1 MAPTKL
7 SVRAKESGTYLITAV
22 LTDEEGQPA
31 VPESLSWTLTNDHGV
46 VINGRLNIPIV
57 PPSSTVE
64 IMLSGDDLRTPA
76 NKKEARVV
84 TIRGQY
90 NSNRGVF
97 PLVEDA
103 RFIVENVLDPVV
115 MP

>member
-7 SVRAKESGTYLITAV
+7 SVRAKESGAYLITAV

-31 VPESLSWTLTNDHGV
+31 VPETLSWTLTDDNGV
-46 VINGRLNIPIV
+46 VINGRHNVFISPA
-57 PPSSTVE
+57 STIE
-64 IMLSGDDLRTPA
+64 ILLFGDDLVTPE
-76 NKKEARVV
+76 KKEAARVV
-84 TIRGQY
+84 TIRGSY
-90 NSNRGVF
+90 SSSRGML